1 MVEGTSQAGRKV
13 AHPGRQG
20 QGKGR
25 TGPRGW
31 KRGSTASRL
40 PGQWSQAEGAT
51 ALLALGTENQALK
64 GSEPPIPRERRG
76 LGAKGPALALP
87 AALSVQQFR
96 GGSHSDQ
103 GGTSMLSDT
112 TERTSTLCVCVRARA
127 HARVWVHVEACVH
140 LCCVRVCTH
149 VCEGL
154 WGFGVMQI
162 GV

>member
-76 LGAKGPALALP
+76 LEAKGPALALP

-112 TERTSTLCVCVRARA
+112 TERTSTLCVCVC
-127 HARVWVHVEACVH
+127 ARVRTHGYGCMWKQVCICVVCVCAHTCVKACGA
-140 LCCVRVCTH
+140 L
-149 VCEGL
+149 E
-154 WGFGVMQI
+154 
-162 GV
+162 

>member
-40 PGQWSQAEGAT
+40 PGQWSQAEGGT

-96 GGSHSDQ
+96 GVPTVTREGLQCCLTQLREH
-103 GGTSMLSDT
+103 L
-112 TERTSTLCVCVRARA
+112 LCVCV
-127 HARVWVHVEACVH
+127 
-140 LCCVRVCTH
+140 CVRTRTHGYGCMWKH
-149 VCEGL
+149 VCICVVCVCAHTCVKACGALE
-154 WGFGVMQI
+154 
-162 GV
+162 